1 MRHVFQLLLLT
12 MAVAGFAA
20 ANDVPRVPEIGPGS
34 AAGALTLLGG
44 ALLVLRAR
52 RKR

>member
-1 MRHVFQLLLLT
+1 MRYVFQLLLLT

-20 ANDVPRVPEIGPGS
+20 ANDVPQVPEISPGT
-34 AAGALTLLGG
+34 AASALTLLGG